1 MKKNMTYLKG
11 MMSHTEATIM
21 KLRPSHKSS
30 GRRIINGFVLDK
42 LSKEMKGKIGVIVEA
57 MKRKISTAVDDL
69 VHNKDLPFSPD
80 VMRYHLSPKL
90 KKCLKVVPNDII

>member
-1 MKKNMTYLKG
+1 
-11 MMSHTEATIM
+11 
-21 KLRPSHKSS
+21 
-30 GRRIINGFVLDK
+30 
-42 LSKEMKGKIGVIVEA
+42 MKGKIGVIVEA

-90 KKCLKVVPNDII
+90 KKCLKIVPNDII